1 MIIGVIIMND
11 KLFSSFIKQADE
23 PFVGWD
29 FSFISETGRMKSEL
43 LSWSY
48 GSIAATLVQ
57 SAKSMLDM
65 GTGGGEFLSK
75 LRPLPSTVY
84 ATEGYLPNV
93 PIAKERLTPLGVK
106 VVQIDNDEI
115 LPFETGKFDLIINQH
130 ESFSPKE
137 VRRMISKDGIFLTQQ
152 VGGLDCIEIN
162 EHLRVP
168 INEEFIDWN
177 LTLALK
183 GIQENNFEILKGI
196 EEFPIQRFYDIG
208 ALVYYLKAIPW
219 QVPGFEISKF
229 KDELYTIHKIIEQ
242 MGYFDVKQHRFIIV
256 AKAI

>member
-1 MIIGVIIMND
+1 MMND
-11 KLFSSFIKQADE
+11 KQFSSFIKQADE

-48 GSIAATLVQ
+48 GSIATSLVQ

-75 LRPLPSTVY
+75 LRPFPTSVY

-93 PIAKERLTPLGVK
+93 PVAKERLTPLGVK
-106 VVQIDNDEI
+106 VVQISNDEN

-130 ESFSPKE
+130 ESFSSKE
-137 VRRMISKDGIFLTQQ
+137 VRRIISKEGIFLTQQ

-162 EHLRVP
+162 ENLRVP
-168 INEEFIDWN
+168 INKGFIDWN
-177 LTLALK
+177 LKKALNE
-183 GIQENNFEILKGI
+183 IQENHFEVLKSA

-219 QVPGFEISKF
+219 QVPDFEISNF

-242 MGYFDVKQHRFIIV
+242 KGYFDAKQHRFMIL

>member
-1 MIIGVIIMND
+1 MMND
-11 KLFSSFIKQADE
+11 KQFSSFIKQADE

-48 GSIAATLVQ
+48 GSIAASLVQ
-57 SAKSMLDM
+57 SARSMLDM

-75 LRPLPSTVY
+75 LRPFPTSVY
-84 ATEGYLPNV
+84 ATEGYMPNV

-106 VVQIDNDEI
+106 VVQISNDGN
-115 LPFETGKFDLIINQH
+115 LPFGTGKFDLIINQH
-130 ESFSPKE
+130 ESFSSKE
-137 VRRMISKDGIFLTQQ
+137 VRRMISKEGIFLTQQ

-162 EHLRVP
+162 ENLRVP

-177 LTLALK
+177 LKIALNE
-183 GIQENNFEILKGI
+183 IQENHFEVLKSA
-196 EEFPIQRFYDIG
+196 EEFPILRFYDIG

-219 QVPGFEISKF
+219 QVPGFEISNF
-229 KDELYTIHKIIEQ
+229 KDELYTIHQTIEQ
-242 MGYFDVKQHRFIIV
+242 KGYFDAKQHRFIIL
-256 AKAI
+256 AKAV

>member
-1 MIIGVIIMND
+1 MMND
-11 KLFSSFIKQADE
+11 KQFSSLIKQADE

-29 FSFISETGRMKSEL
+29 FSFISETGRMKSEM

-48 GSIAATLVQ
+48 GSVATSLVQ

-75 LRPLPSTVY
+75 LRPFPTSVY
-84 ATEGYLPNV
+84 ATEAYMPNV

-106 VVQIDNDEI
+106 VVQIDEDET
-115 LPFETGKFDLIINQH
+115 LPFEAGKFDLIINQH
-130 ESFSPKE
+130 ESFSSKE
-137 VRRMISKDGIFLTQQ
+137 VRRIISKEGVFLTQQ

-162 EHLRVP
+162 ENLGVS

-177 LTLALK
+177 LELALK
-183 GIQENNFEILKGI
+183 EIQESNFEVVKSA
-196 EEFPIQRFYDIG
+196 EEFPILRFYDIG

-219 QVPGFEISKF
+219 QVPGFEISHF
-229 KDELYTIHKIIEQ
+229 KDELYTIHKTIEQ
-242 MGYFDVKQHRFIIV
+242 QGYFDAKQHRFIIL
-256 AKAI
+256 AQAI

>member
-1 MIIGVIIMND
+1 MND
-11 KLFSSFIKQADE
+11 KQFSSLIKQADE

-29 FSFISETGRMKSEL
+29 FAFISETGRMKSDM

-48 GSIAATLVQ
+48 GSIATSLVQ
-57 SAKSMLDM
+57 NARTMLDM

-75 LRPLPSTVY
+75 LRPFPSSVY
-84 ATEGYLPNV
+84 ATEGYMPNV

-106 VVQIDNDEI
+106 VVQIDEDET
-115 LPFETGKFDLIINQH
+115 LPFEDGKFDLIINQH
-130 ESFSPKE
+130 ESFSSKE
-137 VRRMISKDGIFLTQQ
+137 VRRIISKEGIFLTQQ

-162 EHLRVP
+162 ENLGAP

-177 LTLALK
+177 LKLALK
-183 GIQENNFEILKGI
+183 EIQENHFKILRSA
-196 EEFPIQRFYDIG
+196 EEFPILRFYDIG

-219 QVPGFEISKF
+219 QVPDFEISNF

-242 MGYFDVKQHRFIIV
+242 KGYFDAKQHRFIIL

>member
-1 MIIGVIIMND
+1 MND
-11 KLFSSFIKQADE
+11 KQFSSLIKQADE

-29 FSFISETGRMKSEL
+29 FAFISETGRMKSDM

-48 GSIAATLVQ
+48 GSIATSLVQ
-57 SAKSMLDM
+57 NARIMLDM

-75 LRPLPSTVY
+75 LRPFPSSVY
-84 ATEGYLPNV
+84 ATEGYMPNV

-106 VVQIDNDEI
+106 VVQIDEDET
-115 LPFETGKFDLIINQH
+115 LPFEDGKFDLIINQH
-130 ESFSPKE
+130 ESFSSKE
-137 VRRMISKDGIFLTQQ
+137 VRRIISKEGIFLTQQ

-162 EHLRVP
+162 ENLGAP

-177 LTLALK
+177 LKLALK
-183 GIQENNFEILKGI
+183 EIQENHFKILKSA
-196 EEFPIQRFYDIG
+196 EEFPILRFYDIG

-219 QVPGFEISKF
+219 QVPDFEISNF

-242 MGYFDVKQHRFIIV
+242 KGYFDAKQHRFIIL

>member
-1 MIIGVIIMND
+1 MND
-11 KLFSSFIKQADE
+11 KQFSSFIKQADE

-48 GSIAATLVQ
+48 GSIAASLVQ
-57 SAKSMLDM
+57 SARSMLDM

-75 LRPLPSTVY
+75 LRPFPTSVY
-84 ATEGYLPNV
+84 ATEGYMPNV

-106 VVQIDNDEI
+106 VVQISNDGN
-115 LPFETGKFDLIINQH
+115 LPFGTGKFDLIINQH
-130 ESFSPKE
+130 ESFSSKE
-137 VRRMISKDGIFLTQQ
+137 VRRMISKEGIFLTQQ

-162 EHLRVP
+162 ENLRVP

-177 LTLALK
+177 LKIALNE
-183 GIQENNFEILKGI
+183 IQENHFEVLKSA
-196 EEFPIQRFYDIG
+196 EEFPILRFYDIG

-219 QVPGFEISKF
+219 QVPGFEISNF
-229 KDELYTIHKIIEQ
+229 KDELYTIHQTIEQ
-242 MGYFDVKQHRFIIV
+242 KGYFDAKQHRFIIL
-256 AKAI
+256 AKAV

>member
-1 MIIGVIIMND
+1 MMND
-11 KLFSSFIKQADE
+11 KQFSSFIKQADE

-48 GSIAATLVQ
+48 GSIATSLVQ
-57 SAKSMLDM
+57 NAKSMLDM

-75 LRPLPSTVY
+75 LRPFPTSVY

-93 PIAKERLTPLGVK
+93 PVAKERLTPLGVK
-106 VVQIDNDEI
+106 VVQISNDEN
-115 LPFETGKFDLIINQH
+115 LPFETGKFNLIINQH
-130 ESFSPKE
+130 ESFSSQE
-137 VRRMISKDGIFLTQQ
+137 VRRIISKEGIFLTQQ

-162 EHLRVP
+162 ENLRVP

-177 LTLALK
+177 LKLALK
-183 GIQENNFEILKGI
+183 EIQENHFEVLKSA
-196 EEFPIQRFYDIG
+196 EEFPILRFYDIG

-219 QVPGFEISKF
+219 QVPGFEISNF

-242 MGYFDVKQHRFIIV
+242 KGYFDAKQHRFMIL

>member
-1 MIIGVIIMND
+1 MMND
-11 KLFSSFIKQADE
+11 KQFSSFIKQADE

-48 GSIAATLVQ
+48 GSIATSLVQ

-75 LRPLPSTVY
+75 LRPFPTSVY

-93 PIAKERLTPLGVK
+93 PVAKERLTPLGVK
-106 VVQIDNDEI
+106 VVQISNDEN
-115 LPFETGKFDLIINQH
+115 LPFETGKFNLIINQH
-130 ESFSPKE
+130 ESFSSQE
-137 VRRMISKDGIFLTQQ
+137 VRRIISKEGIFLTQQ

-162 EHLRVP
+162 ENLRVP

-177 LTLALK
+177 LKLALK
-183 GIQENNFEILKGI
+183 EIQENHFEVLKSA
-196 EEFPIQRFYDIG
+196 EEFPILRFYDIG

-219 QVPGFEISKF
+219 QVPGFEISNF
-229 KDELYTIHKIIEQ
+229 KDELYTIHKTIEQ
-242 MGYFDVKQHRFIIV
+242 KGYFDAKQHRFMIL